1 MRTIQATLV
10 LAAVL
15 LGGIAQAFDWE
26 PLEFEE
32 REQAYT
38 IEILNAQGEV
48 QLTMD
53 IDVVAAG
60 DGFDV
65 TTVQTVR
72 SSGVAGGDL
81 ADAAFGGG
89 LGMFG
94 FGGAMFLGPAF
105 MILPLVLADE
115 EVAVRPDPIELAGF
129 GTVYMESTS
138 EVAGATCV
146 DVRIEP
152 AADGQP
158 AIEIGI
164 AEGVPFPCYS
174 RYGQGEDAVEIR
186 LTRIE

>member
-1 MRTIQATLV
+1 MRTIQTTLV
-10 LAAVL
+10 LVAVL
-15 LGGIAQAFDWE
+15 LGGVALAFEWE

-32 REQAYT
+32 RAQAYT
-38 IEILNAQGEV
+38 IEILNAQGEL
-48 QLTMD
+48 QLTME
-53 IDVVAAG
+53 IDVVEAG

-65 TTVQTVR
+65 TTVQTVL
-72 SSGVAGGDL
+72 SSGVDGGDL

-105 MILPLVLADE
+105 MVLPLVLADE
-115 EVAVRPDPIELAGF
+115 EVAVRSDPIELPGF
-129 GTVYMESTS
+129 GMVYMESTS

-146 DVRIEP
+146 DVRIEL
-152 AADGQP
+152 AAGEQP
-158 AIEIGI
+158 PIELGL

-174 RYGQGEDAVEIR
+174 RYGEGDDAVEIR

>member
-1 MRTIQATLV
+1 MRTIQTVLV
-10 LAAVL
+10 LVAVL
-15 LGGIAQAFDWE
+15 LGGVALAFEWE
-26 PLEFEE
+26 PLEFEP

-48 QLTMD
+48 QLTME

-72 SSGVAGGDL
+72 RAGVAGGDL
-81 ADAAFGGG
+81 ADAAFSGG

-115 EVAVRPDPIELAGF
+115 EVAVRPEPIELTGF

-138 EVAGATCV
+138 EVAGVTCV
-146 DVRIEP
+146 DVRIET
-152 AADGQP
+152 AVAEQP
-158 AIEIGI
+158 PIELGI

-174 RYGQGEDAVEIR
+174 RYGEGEDAVEIR

>member
-1 MRTIQATLV
+1 MRTIRTTLV
-10 LAAVL
+10 LVAVL
-15 LGGIAQAFDWE
+15 LGGVALAFQWE

-32 REQAYT
+32 RAQAYT
-38 IEILNAQGEV
+38 IEILNAQGEL
-48 QLTMD
+48 QLTME
-53 IDVVAAG
+53 IDVVEAG

-72 SSGVAGGDL
+72 SAGVAGGDL

-105 MILPLVLADE
+105 MVLPLVLADE
-115 EVAVRPDPIELAGF
+115 EVAVRPDPIELPGF
-129 GTVYMESTS
+129 GMVYMESTS

-146 DVRIEP
+146 DVRIEL
-152 AADGQP
+152 AAGEQLP
-158 AIEIGI
+158 IELGL

-174 RYGQGEDAVEIR
+174 RYGEGDDAVEIR